1 MNRIFDLLGLYK
13 TSYADKEDA
22 LAVKRNGKWIKYSAS
37 DYIQNSTLVSQA
49 FLSMGI
55 SKGDQVATIMDNCP
69 EWNFIDMGI
78 MQIGARQV
86 PVYPTISREHFSHI
100 FKDAEVKAA
109 VLSSKETYDNIKD
122 ILEENNIRVFIL
134 ETSEDAES
142 FDDLIR
148 YGKENPAQEKIREL
162 SESITEEDTA
172 TIIYTSGTTGLPK
185 GVMLS
190 HRNLVSQFTTVS
202 KLTELKPTQTALSFL
217 PLCHVYERM
226 LNYMYQNLGLS
237 VYYAESI
244 DKVGEYI
251 REVKPHI
258 FCAVPRVLEKTYDK
272 IVAAGRD
279 LSPVPKN
286 IFFWALNLGKR
297 YDLHN
302 KGSIFYRIQLFF
314 ADMLIYRKWRSALGD
329 RLEIVVS
336 GSASLQEHIARV
348 FWAAGIQVMEGYG
361 LTESSPV
368 IAVSTPF
375 PLQVKLGTVGPVL
388 PGVQLKIAEDREIMA
403 KGPNIMQGYFKHPE
417 WTEKVITED
426 GWLKTGDIGK
436 MEGKYLKIT
445 DRKKAMIKT
454 SGGKYISPQVVEN
467 MMKSSPFIEQIVVVG
482 EGRNYAAAL
491 IVPDFAHLESWSRV
505 KGIDYEGPEK
515 AIQTGRIVK
524 RITQDIAKINQEL
537 GKTDQIKRFKLLPEP
552 FTIEDQ
558 TLSPT
563 LKVRRTQ
570 ISKTY
575 DETIMK
581 LYKGETGTDVVDK
594 EQDTNS

>member
-1 MNRIFDLLGLYK
+1 MKRIFELLELYK
-13 TSYADKEDA
+13 SAYADKEDA
-22 LAVKRNGKWIKYSAS
+22 FAVKRNGKWIKYSSA
-37 DYIQNSTLVSQA
+37 DYIRNSTLMSQA

-55 SKGDQVATIMDNCP
+55 AKGDQVATIMNNSP
-69 EWNFIDMGI
+69 EWNFIDMGLL
-78 MQIGARQV
+78 QIGARQV

-100 FKDAEVKAA
+100 FRDAEIKTA
-109 VLSSKETYDNIKD
+109 VLSNKDIYENIKD
-122 ILEENNIRVFIL
+122 ILEENNIRVFIV
-134 ETSEDAES
+134 EPTEDTES

-148 YGKENPAQEKIREL
+148 YGEDNPAEDKIREI
-162 SESITEEDTA
+162 SNSISVEDTA

-244 DKVGEYI
+244 DKLGENI

-297 YDLHN
+297 YDLHK
-302 KGSIFYRIQLFF
+302 KGNIFYRIQLYF
-314 ADMLIYRKWRSALGD
+314 ADLLIYRKWRSALGN

-336 GSASLQEHIARV
+336 GSASLQEDIARV

-368 IAVSTPF
+368 IAVSTPS

-388 PGVQLKIAEDREIMA
+388 PGVQLKIAEDGEIMA

-417 WTEKVITED
+417 WTRKVITED

-436 MEGKYLKIT
+436 MEGKFLRIT

-467 MMKSSPFIEQIVVVG
+467 MMKSSPFIEQIAVIG
-482 EGRNYAAAL
+482 EGRPYAAAL
-491 IVPDFAHLESWSRV
+491 VVPDFAHLESWCRV
-505 KGIDYEGPEK
+505 KGVDYEGPDK
-515 AIQTGRIVK
+515 AIQTDRIIK
-524 RITQDIAKINQEL
+524 RIRKDIARINSEL
-537 GKTDQIKRFKLLPEP
+537 GKTEQIKRFKLLSEP

-570 ISKTY
+570 ISKNY
-575 DETIMK
+575 ADTIVK
-581 LYKGETGTDVVDK
+581 LYRGETGTAVTDK
-594 EQDTNS
+594 IQTNNH